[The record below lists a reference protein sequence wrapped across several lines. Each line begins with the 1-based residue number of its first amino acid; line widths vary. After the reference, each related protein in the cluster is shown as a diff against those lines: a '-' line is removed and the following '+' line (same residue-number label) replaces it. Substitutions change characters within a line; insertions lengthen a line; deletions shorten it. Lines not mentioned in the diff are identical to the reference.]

1 MYVYT
6 KDLFETKLKNYGHFR
21 TILAQLFDI
30 KHLFSIF
37 YSFQKD
43 ILVAHLCWEYCHRW
57 DKDKSRLQLLQD
69 SYDCLNSIEC
79 LELAHRLTRLL
90 WNVLLNKAVKEAIN
104 LTEIRSLTR
113 CERELGFSEENLPTF
128 LQTVCQVLD
137 LHQKTVMETD
147 EIR

>member
-1 MYVYT
+1 M
-6 KDLFETKLKNYGHFR
+6 
-21 TILAQLFDI
+21 
-30 KHLFSIF
+30 
-37 YSFQKD
+37 
-43 ILVAHLCWEYCHRW
+43 
-57 DKDKSRLQLLQD
+57 
-69 SYDCLNSIEC
+69 NSIEC

-128 LQTVCQVLD
+128 LQTICQVLD

>member
-1 MYVYT
+1 MAI
-6 KDLFETKLKNYGHFR
+6 LGPF
-21 TILAQLFDI
+21 LAQLSDI
-30 KHLFSIF
+30 KPPLEFFYLFFFIF
-37 YSFQKD
+37 HSFQKD

-113 CERELGFSEENLPTF
+113 CERELGFSEENLPNF